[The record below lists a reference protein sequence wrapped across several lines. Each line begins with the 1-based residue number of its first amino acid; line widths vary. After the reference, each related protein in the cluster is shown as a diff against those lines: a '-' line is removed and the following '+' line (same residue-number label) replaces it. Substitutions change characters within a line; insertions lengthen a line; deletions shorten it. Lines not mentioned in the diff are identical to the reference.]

1 MIKFIDAGRKAC
13 VKMILAPS
21 ILSADFGILGEQL
34 KELEQLGVPW
44 VHIDV
49 MDGHFVP
56 NISFAMPVI
65 ASARKYTKAFFDV
78 HLMIEKPERYID
90 EFIKCGA
97 DGVTIHVEATNEV
110 DKCIDMIKAHGKKAA
125 IAINPDTPISKIE
138 KYLDRVDM
146 VLCMSVFPG
155 YGGQK
160 YIDSVDAKIQEL
172 RKKMGPDF
180 DIQVDGGV
188 SEKNIDHVLEIG
200 ANVIVAGSAIFKDD
214 IKQAV
219 ADIMR

>member
-1 MIKFIDAGRKAC
+1 
-13 VKMILAPS
+13 MILAPS
-21 ILSADFGILGEQL
+21 ILSADFGILGKQL
-34 KELEQLGVPW
+34 AQLEELGVPW

-65 ASARKYTKAFFDV
+65 QSARKYTKAFFDV

-90 EFIKCGA
+90 EFVKCGA
-97 DGVTIHVEATNEV
+97 DGITIHVESTDEV
-110 DKCIDMIKAHGKKAA
+110 EKCIDMIKAHGKKAA
-125 IAINPDTPISKIE
+125 IAINPDTPLSRIE

-146 VLCMSVFPG
+146 VLCMTVFPG
-155 YGGQK
+155 YGGQA
-160 YIDSVDAKIQEL
+160 YIDSVDQKVVEL

-200 ANVIVAGSAIFKDD
+200 ANVIVAGSAVFKGDL
-214 IKQAV
+214 KQTV
-219 ADIMR
+219 AEIMR

>member
-1 MIKFIDAGRKAC
+1 MNLSKA
-13 VKMILAPS
+13 
-21 ILSADFGILGEQL
+21 EQTESL
-34 KELEQLGVPW
+34 
-44 VHIDV
+44 
-49 MDGHFVP
+49 
-56 NISFAMPVI
+56 
-65 ASARKYTKAFFDV
+65 
-78 HLMIEKPERYID
+78 
-90 EFIKCGA
+90 
-97 DGVTIHVEATNEV
+97 
-110 DKCIDMIKAHGKKAA
+110 
-125 IAINPDTPISKIE
+125 SKIE

-160 YIDSVDAKIQEL
+160 YIDSVDPKIQEL

-188 SEKNIDHVLEIG
+188 SEKNIDHVLEMG